1 MNFMNLQDVKDD
13 VCHQKMENVIF
24 STHLTKMV
32 ILEKN
37 LNYDS
42 PTRRRQDFELD
53 ALSLF
58 LGQKWSFLKLFLD
71 NDFRNSSNGS
81 VRGHFGSFFGS
92 FKVIFSHVL
101 FGIVTK

>member
-58 LGQKWSFLKLFLD
+58 LGQKWSFLMLFLD
-71 NDFRNSSNGS
+71 YDFRNTSNGS
-81 VRGHFGSFFGS
+81 FCGS
-92 FKVIFSHVL
+92 FKLMFSHVL
-101 FGIVTK
+101 FVCNLVTVSF